1 MVTLHWNDFAENDAF
16 HVSSLTL
23 RGRASFYEHD
33 HDFAELFLIDLGTGV
48 HRMGASTETVQEG
61 DLATIL
67 PQAGHGFQ
75 ACTEEGFRYLNVAF
89 PLTVVDQFRAA
100 YLRPGD
106 GLWTEGHP
114 FPPRHRLS
122 AAKKRLVH
130 AMIEQ
135 LSLAPRV
142 RYEIDRFLLNLL
154 HELREPAVA
163 RLGAGFPAWLGEVY
177 EEMLTG
183 AGPAPTV
190 ERLVTAANRSHEHVA
205 RVCRKCTG
213 LTPTQLVNSVK
224 LTRAAHL
231 LAMGED
237 DITRVALD
245 CGFTNL
251 GHFYKVFRQQF
262 GVTPRRYRLV
272 SKGMA

>member
-1 MVTLHWNDFAENDAF
+1 MATARRQAEDSF
-16 HVSSLTL
+16 SPVES
-23 RGRASFYEHD
+23 ASASPAT
-33 HDFAELFLIDLGTGV
+33 AE
-48 HRMGASTETVQEG
+48 S
-61 DLATIL
+61 
-67 PQAGHGFQ
+67 
-75 ACTEEGFRYLNVAF
+75 
-89 PLTVVDQFRAA
+89 
-100 YLRPGD
+100 
-106 GLWTEGHP
+106 
-114 FPPRHRLS
+114 
-122 AAKKRLVH
+122 
-130 AMIEQ
+130 
-135 LSLAPRV
+135 
-142 RYEIDRFLLNLL
+142 
-154 HELREPAVA
+154 
-163 RLGAGFPAWLGEVY
+163 
-177 EEMLTG
+177 
-183 AGPAPTV
+183 PAPTV
-190 ERLVTAANRSHEHVA
+190 ERLVKAANRSHEHVA